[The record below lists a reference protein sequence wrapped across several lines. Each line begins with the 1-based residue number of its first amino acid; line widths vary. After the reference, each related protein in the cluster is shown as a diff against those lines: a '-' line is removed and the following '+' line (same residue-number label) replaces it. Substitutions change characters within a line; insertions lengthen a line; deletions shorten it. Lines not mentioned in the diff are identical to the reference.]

1 MPAMQTTTP
10 TYILAAELVFLG
22 SRCRILAT
30 SASTDGK
37 YGLVDMIEVPA
48 GNMPPLH
55 IHHTHDEGFLLL
67 EGEVSLFLPQREIT
81 LRRGEFVLA
90 PRGIPH
96 TYQVGDSPARWLVLS
111 TPPGFELGHRPGRTE
126 DLDAVHGA
134 RFGQRVW
141 RDFVERSDVFDELL
155 EAGGC

>member
-1 MPAMQTTTP
+1 MQTTAPTP
-10 TYILAAELVFLG
+10 ITAEELNFLG

-30 SASTDGK
+30 SESTDGD

-67 EGEVSLFLPQREIT
+67 EGGLSLFLPEREIT
-81 LRRGEFVLA
+81 LRPGEFVLA

-111 TPPGFELGHRPGRTE
+111 TPPGFE
-126 DLDAVHGA
+126 
-134 RFGQRVW
+134 Q
-141 RDFVERSDVFDELL
+141 FVEGVAALDEVTPDALTGTGAVYGIEIL
-155 EAGGC
+155 GPPGTMP

>member
-10 TYILAAELVFLG
+10 TSISAAELTFLG

-67 EGEVSLFLPQREIT
+67 EGELSLFLPEREIT

-96 TYQVGDSPARWLVLS
+96 TYRVGDSPARWLVLS
-111 TPPGFELGHRPGRTE
+111 TPPGFE
-126 DLDAVHGA
+126 
-134 RFGQRVW
+134 Q
-141 RDFVERSDVFDELL
+141 FVEDVAALDEVTPDALTGTGAVYGIEIL
-155 EAGGC
+155 GPPGTMP